1 MNTFNCKLSNTS
13 NCMHPMSASPSNYAP
28 PSAEAKLRKA
38 AGEFESMLLS
48 KWWSSM
54 RESGLGGLDET
65 DPGHDT
71 LDQLGMQALST
82 AVAGAGG
89 IGIGAM
95 LVRDLLSHPQVKTT
109 SQ

>member
-1 MNTFNCKLSNTS
+1 MNTSNCNLPNTS
-13 NCMHPMSASPSNYAP
+13 NCMHLMPASPSKAAP
-28 PSAEAKLRKA
+28 PSAELKLRKA

-82 AVAGAGG
+82 AVAGAGVSASARCWFV
-89 IGIGAM
+89 ICSLI
-95 LVRDLLSHPQVKTT
+95 RR
-109 SQ
+109 

>member
-1 MNTFNCKLSNTS
+1 MNTFNCNLSNAS
-13 NCMHPMSASPSNYAP
+13 NCIHPMSASPSKYAP

-95 LVRDLLSHPQVKTT
+95 LVRDLLSHPQVKPT
-109 SQ
+109 SH

>member
-1 MNTFNCKLSNTS
+1 
-13 NCMHPMSASPSNYAP
+13 
-28 PSAEAKLRKA
+28 
-38 AGEFESMLLS
+38 
-48 KWWSSM
+48 
-54 RESGLGGLDET
+54 
-65 DPGHDT
+65 
-71 LDQLGMQALST
+71 MQALST